1 MGRRV
6 GSPVSGTMSCRFGD
20 VLIRDSTSIRTPPR
34 VQISVRGGQNWGTL
48 LVIALLVGRGEE
60 ERLAYAQRPSGD
72 NPVRTAV
79 RFPMK
84 LTIHIG
90 TAEGPLEAT
99 TENISAN
106 GLLFV
111 SDRLPD
117 VDSKIEFTIN
127 MPSSIMGSDKD
138 LTIHC
143 FGRVVRHQHHGDEKK
158 AAAVIDEYYL
168 KA

>member
-1 MGRRV
+1 
-6 GSPVSGTMSCRFGD
+6 
-20 VLIRDSTSIRTPPR
+20 
-34 VQISVRGGQNWGTL
+34 
-48 LVIALLVGRGEE
+48 
-60 ERLAYAQRPSGD
+60 
-72 NPVRTAV
+72 
-79 RFPMK
+79 MK

-90 TAEGPLEAT
+90 TADGVLEAV

-111 SDRLPD
+111 GDRLPE

-127 MPSSIMGSDKD
+127 MPSSVMGSEKD
-138 LTIHC
+138 VTIHC
-143 FGRVVRHQHHGDEKK
+143 FGRVVRHQSNGDEMK

>member
-1 MGRRV
+1 V
-6 GSPVSGTMSCRFGD
+6 GQWQKP
-20 VLIRDSTSIRTPPR
+20 I
-34 VQISVRGGQNWGTL
+34 
-48 LVIALLVGRGEE
+48 EH
-60 ERLAYAQRPSGD
+60 

-84 LTIHIG
+84 L
-90 TAEGPLEAT
+90 PLQVQTEHGELQAI

-117 VDSKIEFTIN
+117 VDSRIEFTIA
-127 MPSSIMGSDKD
+127 MPSAVMGSATDV
-138 LTIHC
+138 TIHC
-143 FGRVVRHQHHGDEKK
+143 IGRVVRHYFVDGKKK
-158 AAAVIDEYYL
+158 AAAVIDEYFL